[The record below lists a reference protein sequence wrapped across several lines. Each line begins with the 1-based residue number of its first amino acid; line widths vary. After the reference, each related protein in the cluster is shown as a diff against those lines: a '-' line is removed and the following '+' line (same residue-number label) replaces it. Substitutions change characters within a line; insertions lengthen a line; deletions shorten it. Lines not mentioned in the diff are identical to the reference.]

1 MQWQLL
7 MFEYIA
13 EEIYEEIYVD
23 DIFMLYPWQIW
34 DNTNTAV
41 MRTVLAEA
49 GSDIADFSSMS

>member
-23 DIFMLYPWQIW
+23 DIFMLYP
-34 DNTNTAV
+34 
-41 MRTVLAEA
+41 
-49 GSDIADFSSMS
+49 